1 MFERFT
7 DRARNVLVLAN
18 GQANQLGHNYIGTEH
33 ILLGLILEGEG
44 VAGRVLRSFQITD
57 ESVRAQVKEHT
68 AAGQVGAPARP
79 AHKPPFTP
87 LAKKALELSLR
98 HALSLQHNYIGTEHI
113 LMALSGQSEGLA
125 ARILVELG
133 AAPDQVRDCVL
144 ATLAGSDPAAARGA
158 AGAVDAATTSGDWG
172 VRAAADRHWSPAMEP
187 LMVDAGAAVA
197 EGGTLTTSDLLGA
210 MVRAVASRAGRILA
224 AAGLS
229 PERLAELSAQVP
241 LEGTT
246 DLPSPP
252 VSISVQD
259 KTTVVEDPEVARF
272 LLQAS
277 PEEIR
282 EALRRGLPGPP

>member
-33 ILLGLILEGEG
+33 ILLGLVLEGGG
-44 VAGRVLRSFQITD
+44 VAGRVLLSFQITD
-57 ESVRAQVKEHT
+57 ESVRAKVNELT

-133 AAPDQVRDCVL
+133 AEPDQVRDCVL
-144 ATLAGSDPAAARGA
+144 ATWAGSDPAGARGA
-158 AGAVDAATTSGDWG
+158 AGAVDAATTFGEWG
-172 VRAAADRHWSPAMEP
+172 VRGVADRHWSPAMEP
-187 LMVDAGAAVA
+187 LMLDAGAA
-197 EGGTLTTSDLLGA
+197 EGATITTSDLLGA
-210 MVRAVASRAGRILA
+210 MVRATASRAGRILA

-229 PERLAELSAQVP
+229 PERLAELLAQVP
-241 LEGTT
+241 VEGTT

-282 EALRRGLPGPP
+282 DALRRGLPGSP